1 MRCAMLGKFFAL
13 GPLEALILLAAVL
26 GPMALFGVALW
37 TASKSRA
44 RMD

>member
-1 MRCAMLGKFFAL
+1 MVGKFVAL
-13 GPLEALILLAAVL
+13 APLEALILLVAVL
-26 GPMALFGVALW
+26 GPMALFCVALW